1 MKINCTSVAE
11 NTAEK
16 SLRSVLDFDNVNFS
30 TKIDTILKKCKSYL
44 VISNIMETSWT
55 KHIATSLLKLV
66 QTMYWQL
73 VLTMA
78 LERTKCHLN
87 WLKGFVESLL
97 IL

>member
-44 VISNIMETSWT
+44 VISNIMETS
-55 KHIATSLLKLV
+55 
-66 QTMYWQL
+66 
-73 VLTMA
+73 
-78 LERTKCHLN
+78 
-87 WLKGFVESLL
+87 
-97 IL
+97 